1 MKPTENVNETVFD
14 SIDAAESGAVSAG
27 GSDETSASS
36 YFDLR
41 VEGFELGACVVD
53 CELPIDTSL
62 PVVAGSGPGIRFCSK
77 FVDIYDAAILQAL
90 TRHGA
95 EFVL

>member
-1 MKPTENVNETVFD
+1 MMLSMAFFVT
-14 SIDAAESGAVSAG
+14 
-27 GSDETSASS
+27 GSLTTLPSASS